1 MIDVKELRV
10 DYDEVCAVQD
20 VSLHVQPGEVFGLIG
35 PNGAGKTTT
44 LRALVGLLEP
54 TYGSIQLGE
63 FNLETEPAKALCQ
76 VGFMPDY
83 TPIYDDITVWEFLDM
98 FAASYNIPQE
108 ERERRITEYLG
119 MVDISVKRDTMTK
132 GLSRGMKQ
140 RLMLA
145 RTLIPQ
151 PKIVLLDEPASGMD
165 PFGRAMLKQVIREL
179 REQGCAVI
187 VSSHILS
194 ELSEFCDTVGIMEKG
209 RIVMSGEVQ
218 EIGRQVFGKQRVSM
232 ELLSDVAACQGILL
246 EIPDVSAVIALEKIV
261 SFEFN
266 GDDSQL
272 SQLLATLIGKGVQVI
287 SFGKQE
293 TDLES
298 IFLQVG
304 AKEVS

>member
-63 FNLETEPAKALCQ
+63 FNLETEPAEALCQ

-98 FAASYNIPQE
+98 FAASYNIPVE

-232 ELLSDVAACQGILL
+232 ELLSDIAVCQEILQT
-246 EIPDVSAVIALEKIV
+246 ITDVSAVTALEKSV

-266 GDDSQL
+266 GDDAQL
-272 SQLLATLIGKGVQVI
+272 SQLLALLMSQGVQVI

-304 AKEVS
+304 AREVS

>member
-54 TYGSIQLGE
+54 TYGSIRLGE
-63 FNLETEPAKALCQ
+63 FDLETEPAKALTQ

-98 FAASYNIPQE
+98 FAASYNIPPD
-108 ERERRITEYLG
+108 EREKRITEHLG

-165 PFGRAMLKQVIREL
+165 PFGRAMLKQVIRDL
-179 REQGCAVI
+179 RDQGCAVI

-232 ELLSDVAACQGILL
+232 ELLSDIESCIQILQ
-246 EIPDVSAVIALEKIV
+246 EIPDVSAATVLERNV
-261 SFEFN
+261 SFVFN
-266 GDDSQL
+266 GDDAQL
-272 SQLLATLIGKGVQVI
+272 SALLAQLIGKGVQVL
-287 SFGKQE
+287 SFGKLE
-293 TDLES
+293 NDLES

>member
-1 MIDVKELRV
+1 MIEIRDLRV

-20 VSLHVQPGEVFGLIG
+20 VCLTVKPGEVFGLIG

-44 LRALVGLLEP
+44 LRAAVGLLEP
-54 TYGSIQLGE
+54 TYGTIKLGG
-63 FNLETEPAKALCQ
+63 FDLEAQPEQALAQ

-83 TPIYDDITVWEFLDM
+83 TPIYNDITVWEFLDM
-98 FAASYNIPQE
+98 FAASYNISPI
-108 ERERRITEYLG
+108 EREVRIAEYLQV
-119 MVDISVKRDTMTK
+119 VDISVKRDTMTK

-165 PFGRAMLKQVIREL
+165 PFGRAMLKQVIRTL
-179 REQGCAVI
+179 RDQGCAVI
-187 VSSHILS
+187 ISSHILS

-209 RIVMSGEVQ
+209 HIVMSGDVQ
-218 EIGRQVFGKQRVSM
+218 EIGSKVMGKQKVVM
-232 ELLSDVAACQGILL
+232 KLLSDPTACVDLL
-246 EIPDVSAVIALEKIV
+246 NTITDVNTVTTNGYDVSFI
-261 SFEFN
+261 FD
-266 GDDSQL
+266 GDDNNL
-272 SQLLATLIGKGVQVI
+272 AELLTIVTSKGVKVL
-287 SFGKQE
+287 SFGKQQA
-293 TDLES
+293 DLES

>member
-98 FAASYNIPQE
+98 FAASYNIPIGV
-108 ERERRITEYLG
+108 RERRITEYLG

-209 RIVMSGEVQ
+209 RIVMAGEVQ

-232 ELLSDVAACQGILL
+232 ELLSDIAVCQEILQT
-246 EIPDVSAVIALEKIV
+246 ITDVSAVTAMEKSV
-261 SFEFN
+261 SYVFN
-266 GDDSQL
+266 GDDAQL
-272 SQLLATLIGKGVQVI
+272 AQLLALLIGKGVQVI

>member
-63 FNLETEPAKALCQ
+63 YNLETEPAKALCQ

-98 FAASYNIPQE
+98 FAASYNIPPE
-108 ERERRITEYLG
+108 EREKRISEYLSL
-119 MVDISVKRDTMTK
+119 VDITVKRDTMTK

-165 PFGRAMLKQVIREL
+165 PFGRAMLKQVIRDQ

-218 EIGRQVFGKQRVSM
+218 EIGRQVFGQQRVNI
-232 ELLSDVAACQGILL
+232 ELLSDIEACVLMLQ
-246 EIPDVSAVIALEKIV
+246 EIPDVTTITALEKSV
-261 SFEFN
+261 SFVFN
-266 GDDSQL
+266 GDNTQL
-272 SQLLATLIGKGVQVI
+272 AGLLAVLVGKGVQVL
-287 SFGKQE
+287 SFGKIE
-293 TDLES
+293 NDLES